1 MKTTVH
7 LAIGLAS
14 AAAITAAAV
23 AAPAIPGYV
32 TAAVAGANR
41 PDADKQRDDGRKP
54 AETIAFAG
62 LKPGQSIADFLP
74 GTGYYDRIF
83 SGVVGA
89 KGHVYAFYPA
99 EMKAFS
105 KSPLPADGTKPFD
118 KYDNVTSVST
128 PANDFALPAPVDM
141 VWISDNYHD
150 IHDPF
155 FAPAEAAKV
164 NAAVFKAL
172 KPGGIYLVLD
182 HAGAGG
188 LRPCR
193 HQHPA
198 PHRRGV
204 GEERGRGRRLPAG
217 RGERRPAQR
226 GRRSQQAG
234 VRPLGPRPHRPVH
247 PEVPQAEGLERV
259 EAGWIPK

>member
-1 MKTTVH
+1 MKTIVH

-14 AAAITAAAV
+14 AAAITAAVTTAIG

-62 LKPGQSIADFLP
+62 LKPGQTIADFLP

-155 FAPAEAAKV
+155 FAPAEVAKM

-182 HAGAGG
+182 HAAPAGSG
-188 LRPCR
+188 L
-193 HQHPA
+193 A
-198 PHRRGV
+198 DTNTTHRIDEAVVKTEVEAAGFQLV
-204 GEERGRGRRLPAG
+204 GESDALRNAADDHSKLVFDPSVRGHTDQFILKFRK
-217 RGERRPAQR
+217 
-226 GRRSQQAG
+226 
-234 VRPLGPRPHRPVH
+234 
-247 PEVPQAEGLERV
+247 
-259 EAGWIPK
+259 PKA

>member
-1 MKTTVH
+1 MKTLVH
-7 LAIGLAS
+7 LAVGLAS
-14 AAAITAAAV
+14 AIAISAAV
-23 AAPAIPGYV
+23 AAPTVPAYV
-32 TAAVAGANR
+32 AAAVAGANR

-62 LKPGQSIADFLP
+62 LKPGQTIADFLP

-155 FAPAEAAKV
+155 FAPAEVAKV

-182 HAGAGG
+182 HAAPAGSG
-188 LRPCR
+188 L
-193 HQHPA
+193 A
-198 PHRRGV
+198 DTNTTHRIDEVVVKTEVEAAGFQLV
-204 GEERGRGRRLPAG
+204 GESDALRNAADDHSKLVFDPSVRGHTDQFILKFRK
-217 RGERRPAQR
+217 
-226 GRRSQQAG
+226 
-234 VRPLGPRPHRPVH
+234 
-247 PEVPQAEGLERV
+247 
-259 EAGWIPK
+259 PKT

>member
-23 AAPAIPGYV
+23 AAPAIAGYV

-182 HAGAGG
+182 HAA
-188 LRPCR
+188 
-193 HQHPA
+193 
-198 PHRRGV
+198 
-204 GEERGRGRRLPAG
+204 PAG
-217 RGERRPAQR
+217 SGLADTNT
-226 GRRSQQAG
+226 
-234 VRPLGPRPHRPVH
+234 LHRIDEASVKS
-247 PEVPQAEGLERV
+247 EV
-259 EAGWIPK
+259 EAAGFQLVAESDALRNAADDHSKLVFDPSVRGHTDQFILKFRKPKA